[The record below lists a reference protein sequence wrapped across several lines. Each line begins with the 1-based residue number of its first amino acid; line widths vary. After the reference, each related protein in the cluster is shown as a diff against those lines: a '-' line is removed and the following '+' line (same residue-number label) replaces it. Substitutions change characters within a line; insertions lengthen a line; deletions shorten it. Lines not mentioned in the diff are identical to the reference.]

1 MNIRKK
7 NKTSV
12 AAENGIPSTPDR
24 REALRAQ
31 VWQLVEPLCAAEGT
45 ELVYVEFQ
53 REPAGAV
60 LRLYIDKTGGV
71 SLEDCTRI
79 SRPVSDLLDVAL
91 DEVGPYRL
99 EVSSPGVDRPLGRAA
114 DYQRFTG
121 HEARIRIARPIGDQ
135 RNFRGILRGVVDG
148 SVRLETRALIVE
160 ISLDMI
166 TKARLVNYYGENGC

>member
-1 MNIRKK
+1 LNIRRK
-7 NKTSV
+7 NKAPV
-12 AAENGIPSTPDR
+12 AAQNAIGAAPDR

-31 VWQLVEPLCAAEGT
+31 VWQLVQPLCAAEGL
-45 ELVYVEFQ
+45 ELVFVEFQ
-53 REPAGAV
+53 RESAGAV
-60 LRLYIDKTGGV
+60 LRLYIDKPGGV

-79 SRPVSDLLDVAL
+79 SPPVSDLLDVAL
-91 DEVGPYRL
+91 DAVGPYRL

-121 HEARIRIARPIGDQ
+121 HEARIRIAPPIGDQ

-148 SVRLETRALIVE
+148 LVRLEVGGLIVE
-160 ISLDMI
+160 IALDRI